1 MVRDCQDMRYGAAYS
16 PMGASSP
23 ALAQALASQ
32 TSEYSARTAAART
45 ASRLRNASIN
55 VPKMPE

>member
-1 MVRDCQDMRYGAAYS
+1 MVWECQDMRYGAAYS

-32 TSEYSARTAAART
+32 TSEYSAKSAATRT

-55 VPKMPE
+55 VPQMPK